1 MSKTAVK
8 SGKNPDNAVKEKRKR
23 AATFSKK
30 PQPQKKGSGD
40 VLAEMDGKRIK
51 ASVIDP
57 SLPDNEWI
65 SRPSDSVPT
74 YNLAWKRQEQ
84 ELVETKA
91 EAEFYLDLMSHDIR
105 NLTQIGLG
113 YLELAQESPDPGE
126 IRSLMEK
133 VQEALRSTTD
143 IVDNVR
149 KLQEVRQRKA
159 ENKTVN
165 LSEIL
170 SCLLSRYTIST
181 SREIMINLKT
191 VPHSEVWA
199 NDLIIDVFSN
209 LINNTIKHSDPKK
222 PLTVDIRLEHVRNTG
237 TDSIKCTIEDNGPGI
252 SSWAKDKIFIRFQHG
267 YTKAHGKGLGL
278 HIAKTLVEDY
288 GGKMW
293 VEDRVPGDYTQGARF
308 VVVLPAA

>member
-1 MSKTAVK
+1 
-8 SGKNPDNAVKEKRKR
+8 
-23 AATFSKK
+23 
-30 PQPQKKGSGD
+30 
-40 VLAEMDGKRIK
+40 MDGKRIK

-133 VQEALRSTTD
+133 VQEALQSTTD

-222 PLTVDIRLEHVRNTG
+222 PLTVDIRLEHVKNTG